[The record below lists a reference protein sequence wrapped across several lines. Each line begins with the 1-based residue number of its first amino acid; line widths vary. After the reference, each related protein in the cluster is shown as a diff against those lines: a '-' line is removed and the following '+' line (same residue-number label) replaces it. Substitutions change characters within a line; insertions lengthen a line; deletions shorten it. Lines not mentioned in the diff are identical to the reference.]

1 MKKFL
6 VLGGAIVLLVGL
18 IYGKKFLII
27 YKSMNA
33 FSEKNISKS
42 FKIMYKIQPSKKIL
56 KGENVYK
63 FHKNV
68 SDLISEFEFKNKI
81 LKTEE
86 FLNDTKTT
94 GLLVLK
100 GDEIKFEKYFM
111 DSNEETLFSSN
122 SICKS
127 FVSAL
132 VGIAI
137 NEGKIQSVD
146 DSIAK
151 YINEFKGTDLEEVT
165 IKDCLTMRSGIN
177 FDEEKD
183 VKTISI
189 KNLMGF
195 SKMKLISKLG
205 LSHDPNTI
213 TNYSS
218 INTDVLGEIVSRS
231 TKKSLSQYME
241 EKIWK
246 NIGAEQDSYWTLSN
260 KKELANGGLNISLR
274 DYAKFGKMYL
284 DGGKFNGKQ
293 IVPLNWVNDSI
304 QNYDNSKKFLGY
316 GYQFWIPKGNEKE
329 FMAIGVFGQWIYIN
343 PKKDIVIVKTG
354 ADLEFEN
361 DDKEQK
367 TLKFFREISNS
378 ISEGNL

>member
-1 MKKFL
+1 MKKVF
-6 VLGGAIVLLVGL
+6 VLCGAFVFLVGL
-18 IYGKKFLII
+18 IYGKKFFVI

-42 FKIMYKIQPSKKIL
+42 FQTMYKIQPSKKIL
-56 KGENVYK
+56 RGENVYK
-63 FHKNV
+63 FKTNLTN
-68 SDLISEFEFKNKI
+68 LISEFEFENQI
-81 LKTEE
+81 LNTEE

-94 GLLVLK
+94 GILVLK
-100 GDEIKFEKYFM
+100 GDEIRFEKYFM
-111 DSNEETLFSSN
+111 GSNEETLFSSN

-137 NEGKIQSVD
+137 DEGKIQSVD
-146 DSIAK
+146 DSISK
-151 YINEFKGTDLEEVT
+151 YIHEFKGTDFEEIT

-177 FDEEKD
+177 FDERKD

-189 KNLMGF
+189 KNLIGF

-218 INTDVLGEIVSRS
+218 INTDILGEIVSRA

-241 EKIWK
+241 EKIWR
-246 NIGAEQDSYWTLSN
+246 NIGAEQNAYWTLSN

-284 DGGKFNGKQ
+284 NGGKFNGKQ
-293 IVPLNWVNDSI
+293 IVQSSWVNDSI
-304 QNYDNSKKFLGY
+304 QNYDDSKNILGY
-316 GYQFWIPKGNEKE
+316 GYQFWIPKGDEKE
-329 FMAIGVFGQWIYIN
+329 FMAIGVFGQWIYVN
-343 PKKDIVIVKTG
+343 PNKNVVIVKTCS
-354 ADLEFEN
+354 DLEFEN
-361 DDKEQK
+361 DNKNQK

-378 ISEGNL
+378 LMEENL